1 MIGQA
6 DILRIVK
13 ILRNATKV
21 VKLMPFIYTI
31 VYILCMVGYLLFSD
45 EVATLLD
52 MMFYVSPISIIFS
65 LSLSRILKM
74 CIWHRMECALP
85 LLPTLLVF
93 TDEFIKQFTVLYAYI
108 NVILI
113 SFLCIASL
121 INAYFVFIKP
131 KNNEKDNS

>member
-21 VKLMPFIYTI
+21 VKLMPFIYAI
-31 VYILCMVGYLLFSD
+31 VYIFCMVGYLLFSD

-52 MMFYVSPISIIFS
+52 KLFYVSPISIIFS
-65 LSLSRILKM
+65 LCLSRTLKM
-74 CIWHRMECALP
+74 CVWHRIECILP
-85 LLPTLLVF
+85 LLPTFLVF
-93 TDEFIKQFTVLYAYI
+93 VDEFIMQFTVLYAYI

-121 INAYFVFIKP
+121 INAYFVFIKT
-131 KNNEKDNS
+131 KNNETYTS

>member
-1 MIGQA
+1 MIGQD
-6 DILRIVK
+6 DILTIVK
-13 ILRNATKV
+13 ILRNATKI
-21 VKLMPFIYTI
+21 VKLMPFIYAI

-45 EVATLLD
+45 EVATILD
-52 MMFYVSPISIIFS
+52 KMLYISPISIIFS
-65 LSLSRILKM
+65 LYLSRTLKM
-74 CIWHRMECALP
+74 CVWHRIECILP

-93 TDEFIKQFTVLYAYI
+93 IDEFIMQFTILYAYI

-131 KNNEKDNS
+131 KNDETNRS

>member
-6 DILRIVK
+6 DILRVVK

-21 VKLMPFIYTI
+21 VKLMPFIYAI

-52 MMFYVSPISIIFS
+52 KLFYVSPVSIIFS
-65 LSLSRILKM
+65 LCLSRTLKM
-74 CIWHRMECALP
+74 CVWHKIECILP

-93 TDEFIKQFTVLYAYI
+93 VDEFIMQFTVLYAYI

-131 KNNEKDNS
+131 KNNETYTS

>member
-1 MIGQA
+1 MTDQI
-6 DILRIVK
+6 DVLKIVK

-21 VKLMPFIYTI
+21 VKLMPFIYAI
-31 VYILCMVGYLLFSD
+31 VYILCMFGYLLFSD

-52 MMFYVSPISIIFS
+52 KMFYISPISIVFS
-65 LSLSRILKM
+65 LHLSRTLKM
-74 CIWHRMECALP
+74 CIWHRIECILP

-93 TDEFIKQFTVLYAYI
+93 VDEFIMQFKVLYAYM

-131 KNNEKDNS
+131 KKNETYNS

>member
-1 MIGQA
+1 MSGQA

-21 VKLMPFIYTI
+21 VKLMPFIYAI

-52 MMFYVSPISIIFS
+52 KVFYVSPISILFS
-65 LSLSRILKM
+65 LYLSRTLKM
-74 CIWHRMECALP
+74 CIWHRIECILP

-93 TDEFIKQFTVLYAYI
+93 VDEFIMQFEYLCLYQC
-108 NVILI
+108 NHHFV
-113 SFLCIASL
+113 SL
-121 INAYFVFIKP
+121 HCKSHQRLLRIHKT
-131 KNNEKDNS
+131 

>member
-21 VKLMPFIYTI
+21 VKLMPFIYAI

-45 EVATLLD
+45 EVASLLD
-52 MMFYVSPISIIFS
+52 KLFYVSPVSIIFS
-65 LSLSRILKM
+65 LCLSRTLKM
-74 CIWHRMECALP
+74 CVWHKIECILP

-93 TDEFIKQFTVLYAYI
+93 VDEFIMQFTVLYAYI

-131 KNNEKDNS
+131 KNNETYTS

>member
-1 MIGQA
+1 MTDQV

-21 VKLMPFIYTI
+21 VKLMPFIYAI

-52 MMFYVSPISIIFS
+52 KMFYISPISIVFS
-65 LSLSRILKM
+65 LHLSRTLKM
-74 CIWHRMECALP
+74 CIWHRIECILP

-93 TDEFIKQFTVLYAYI
+93 VDEFIMQFKVLYAYM

-113 SFLCIASL
+113 SFLCTASL

-131 KNNEKDNS
+131 KNDETNRS

>member
-21 VKLMPFIYTI
+21 VKLMPFIYAI

-52 MMFYVSPISIIFS
+52 KLFYVSPISIIFP
-65 LSLSRILKM
+65 LCLSRTLKM
-74 CIWHRMECALP
+74 CVWHKIECILP

-93 TDEFIKQFTVLYAYI
+93 VDEFIMQFTVLYAYI

-131 KNNEKDNS
+131 KNNETYTS